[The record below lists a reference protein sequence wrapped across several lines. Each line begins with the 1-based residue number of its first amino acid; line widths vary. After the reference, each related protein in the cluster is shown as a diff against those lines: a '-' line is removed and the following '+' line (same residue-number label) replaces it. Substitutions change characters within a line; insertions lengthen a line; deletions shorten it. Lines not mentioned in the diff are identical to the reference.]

1 MAIDETERGA
11 RFGSYVLDEY
21 GAPKLSELTKCGA
34 PELPELPNHLAVAV
48 LNLVVGVRGD
58 YAKDDRRRRLNF
70 IRRTE
75 TAVGEYRL
83 GRAKLQAYVE
93 QLSSRNNHFLEALR
107 ALSHFE
113 QCAAAS
119 YQAAELAAGLLSRR
133 LFEKVDGSRWNR
145 LYNIYN
151 RSKHFGAERRSSL
164 KARQAGNR
172 APFPA
177 VPVWLINEGL
187 ESTDASI
194 TFAELH
200 DIIVNLREGVELIAS
215 GGVGGQPFNS

>member
-119 YQAAELAAGLLSRR
+119 Y
-133 LFEKVDGSRWNR
+133 
-145 LYNIYN
+145 
-151 RSKHFGAERRSSL
+151 
-164 KARQAGNR
+164 
-172 APFPA
+172 
-177 VPVWLINEGL
+177 
-187 ESTDASI
+187 
-194 TFAELH
+194 
-200 DIIVNLREGVELIAS
+200 
-215 GGVGGQPFNS
+215 